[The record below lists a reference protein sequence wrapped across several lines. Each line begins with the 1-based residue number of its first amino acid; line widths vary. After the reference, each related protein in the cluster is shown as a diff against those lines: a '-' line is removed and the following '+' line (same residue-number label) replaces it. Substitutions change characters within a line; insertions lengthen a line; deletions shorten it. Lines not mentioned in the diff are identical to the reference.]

1 LARYGEVVRKVGFV
15 SVALIVLV
23 AGCSSGQS
31 FSQVTGDVR
40 IQANL
45 RVDPLSWKAKTLEV
59 RLSDVSTGAP
69 VNGRVD
75 VVAGGG
81 SEIHATGAGA
91 GSYRASI
98 PDADNIQLLVL
109 AHDRVTSLALQRH

>member
-1 LARYGEVVRKVGFV
+1 MSL
-15 SVALIVLV
+15 ALIVLV

-31 FSQVTGDVR
+31 FSQVAGDVR

-45 RVDPLSWKAKTLEV
+45 RLDPLSWKARTLEV
-59 RLSDVSTGAP
+59 RLSDVSTGDP

-81 SEIHATGAGA
+81 PEIHAAAAGA

-98 PDADNIQLLVL
+98 PDADNIQLLVV
-109 AHDRVTSLALQRH
+109 ARERVTSLALARH